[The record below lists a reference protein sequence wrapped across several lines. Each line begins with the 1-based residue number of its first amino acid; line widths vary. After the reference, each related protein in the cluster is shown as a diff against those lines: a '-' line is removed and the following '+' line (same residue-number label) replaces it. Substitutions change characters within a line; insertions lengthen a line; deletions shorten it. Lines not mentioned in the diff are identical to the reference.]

1 MGLGRLSAVVASPV
15 WGWLADRIRGW
26 LLLLRTV
33 LGFAAL
39 HTLSAMATD
48 VWQFAVFRLLIEARG
63 VFTAVAMTIERIMHF
78 KV

>member
-1 MGLGRLSAVVASPV
+1 MARWSGVLTGLGRLSTVVASPV
-15 WGWLADRIRGW
+15 WGWLADRIRGL

-48 VWQFAVFRLLIEARG
+48 VWQFAVLRLLMGALG
-63 VFTAVAMTIERIMHF
+63 VWV
-78 KV
+78 